1 MSPDASARE
10 IAEAPPVREFFVTL
24 LARLNKQATGSANTI
39 ARMRLLEMPPS
50 LDRGE
55 ITDKG
60 SINQSA
66 VLTHRAAIVDALYDS
81 SGPDSQVILARG
93 MRD

>member
-1 MSPDASARE
+1 
-10 IAEAPPVREFFVTL
+10 
-24 LARLNKQATGSANTI
+24 
-39 ARMRLLEMPPS
+39 MRLLEIPPS

-66 VLTHRAAIVDALYDS
+66 VLARRSAIVDALYDS
-81 SGPDSQVILARG
+81 CLPDSQVILARG
-93 MRD
+93 MND